1 MTMLEIYRQKQE
13 NLADRI
19 ASSNSLYETCSAI
32 NEAFESMTYQ
42 YLTKNGR
49 QLEFPLKKAV
59 DIARAAFPLLQSA
72 RKYKLWENAGGEG
85 RKKKTAPGLI
95 CALAGFS
102 WVFLI
107 LGYYMFL
114 YDIKLWQ
121 AKNWLLA
128 VLAGCLLIFISGFM
142 LFFRRRPKISVEIS
156 VDTSKAL
163 RQLEEAAK
171 AIDDFMGR
179 YRQNQQRRQI
189 RRAEHT
195 DPQLMQLFSY
205 LLEGKLSG
213 EADFMSEQISLVEEY
228 MGEQGIL
235 ALEYE
240 KGREAY
246 FDFLPSQE
254 QKTIRPAIVKNG
266 VTLVRGL
273 AGIVQAQ

>member
-1 MTMLEIYRQKQE
+1 MTMLEIYRLKKE
-13 NLADRI
+13 NLADRL
-19 ASSNSLYETCSAI
+19 ASSKSLYETCSAI

-42 YLTKNGR
+42 YLAKNGR

-59 DIARAAFPLLQSA
+59 DIARASFPLLESA

-95 CALAGFS
+95 CAFAGFA

-114 YDIKLWQ
+114 YDIKLRQ

-128 VLAGCLLIFISGFM
+128 VLAGCLMIFISGFL

-156 VDTSKAL
+156 ADISKVTE
-163 RQLEEAAK
+163 QLEEASK
-171 AIDDFMGR
+171 SIDDFMGR
-179 YRQNQQRRQI
+179 YLRHRQQREA
-189 RRAEHT
+189 RRAENT
-195 DPQLMQLFSY
+195 DPRLMQLFSY

-213 EADFMSEQISLVEEY
+213 DADFMAEQISLVEEY
-228 MGEQGIL
+228 MGQHGIL

-240 KGREAY
+240 KGREVY

-254 QKTIRPAIVKNG
+254 EKTIRPAIVKNG
-266 VTLVRGL
+266 IILVRGL
-273 AGIVQAQ
+273 AGMVQ